1 MRVDPVVK
9 KQTLVIAAGAA
20 VMTAVEQAVFLLIP
34 GGWCVEVLVSNLIMS
49 AVMVLHF
56 FLLGLT
62 VQSAVMLEPDDAK
75 KKMRFS
81 QSMRLLM
88 VVAVLAAAA
97 AVVIGLKWEYKIIYA
112 MLPPLLFNRITVFVY
127 GLTASRRNPGADG
140 SGSAQEQTGKEDD
153 DDEKE
158 S

>member
-34 GGWCVEVLVSNLIMS
+34 GGWCLGVLVSNLIM
-49 AVMVLHF
+49 ACVMVLHF

-62 VQSAVMLEPDDAK
+62 VQSAVLLEPDEAK
-75 KKMRFS
+75 KKMKFS

-88 VVAVLAAAA
+88 VVAVLAVAAGL
-97 AVVIGLKWEYKIIYA
+97 VIGLKWEYKIIYA
-112 MLPPLLFNRITVFVY
+112 MLPPLLYNRITVFVY
-127 GLTASRRNPGADG
+127 GLTASRRNTAGDG
-140 SGSAQEQTGKEDD
+140 SSAGQEREGKEDD
-153 DDEKE
+153 GNEKE